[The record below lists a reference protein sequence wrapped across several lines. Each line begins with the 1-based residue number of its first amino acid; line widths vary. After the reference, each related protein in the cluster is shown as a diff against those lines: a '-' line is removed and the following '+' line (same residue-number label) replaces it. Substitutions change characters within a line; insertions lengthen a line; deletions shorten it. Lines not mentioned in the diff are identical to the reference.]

1 MKKDLRISRSRTL
14 ATVAVAVITAIMAAC
29 SDAAAPSAPA
39 VVDRDLSPEVQ
50 QAVARANA
58 WSLQLPES
66 YVTQGLLRDKPL
78 EHEVSSSKIIKSRNG
93 GTIDVPGTDFQLRI
107 PRGAFLGE
115 SMRITVTALPGA
127 TVAYEFEP
135 HGTQFLAPLTFVQK
149 LGHTN
154 LHHAK
159 VPPGWEHKLQ
169 GAYFADPS
177 MIDLETGIAVV
188 SELLPVDLEA
198 TWSGDQLTFP
208 IWHFSGYMA
217 STGRR

>member
-1 MKKDLRISRSRTL
+1 MKKDLRVSRSRQL
-14 ATVAVAVITAIMAAC
+14 ATVAVAVVTAIIAAC

-39 VVDRDLSPEVQ
+39 VADRNLSPEVE

-66 YVTQGLLRDKPL
+66 YVTQGLLREKPL
-78 EHEVSSSKIIKSRNG
+78 EYAASASKIIRSRSG
-93 GTIDVPGTDFQLRI
+93 GTIDLPGTDFQLRI
-107 PRGAFLGE
+107 PHGAFHGE

-159 VPPGWEHKLQ
+159 MPPGWEHKLF
-169 GAYFADPS
+169 GAYFADPA
-177 MIDLETGIAVV
+177 MIDSETGIAVV
-188 SELLPVDLEA
+188 SELLPADVQA
-198 TWSGDQLTFP
+198 TLSGEQLTFP